1 MPPVPKI
8 GEVPT
13 TSGESTSTIF
23 SSKKVAESS
32 GDSKLSSN
40 IFASALKQSNV
51 DNKSNIFSAKPSA
64 PGNVIQ
70 EMTWRFS
77 FQFLCARFLS
87 NSILLLKTRS

>member
-70 EMTWRFS
+70 EMTWRFMPCPS
-77 FQFLCARFLS
+77 AQTKHFLS
-87 NSILLLKTRS
+87 WTKSYLS

>member
-8 GEVPT
+8 GEVRT

-23 SSKKVAESS
+23 SSKKVAESI

-70 EMTWRFS
+70 EMGWRFS
-77 FQFLCARFLS
+77 FQFLTAS
-87 NSILLLKTRS
+87 SYKLLNCERSR